1 MPSFDVVSKVEWHE
15 VENAL
20 GQAQKEV
27 AQRFDFRGTETE
39 VERNKE
45 ELVIRSSTEDR
56 AKAALQVLQE
66 KMVKRKVSLK
76 FLEVGRPEPTSK
88 GGMKITIK
96 VKEGVDSEKAKAIVA
111 AIKDSKLKVQGS
123 IQGGQVRVTGKNK
136 DDLQACIQLLRSK
149 DFGIELQFT
158 NFRD

>member
-20 GQAQKEV
+20 SQAQKEV
-27 AQRFDFRGTETE
+27 AQRFDFRGTDTE

-66 KMVKRKVSLK
+66 KMAKRKVSVK
-76 FLEVGRPEPTSK
+76 FLDVGKPEPTSK
-88 GGMKITIK
+88 GGAKITIK
-96 VKEGVDSEKAKAIVA
+96 VKEGVESEKAKAIVA
-111 AIKDSKLKVQGS
+111 AIKESKVKVQGS
-123 IQGGQVRVTGKNK
+123 IQGDQVRVTGKNK

>member
-20 GQAQKEV
+20 GQAQKEIG
-27 AQRFDFRGTETE
+27 QRFDFRGTGTE
-39 VERNKE
+39 VEKNKE

-66 KMVKRKVSLK
+66 KMVKRKVSVR
-76 FLEVGRPEPTSK
+76 FLDVGKPEPTSK
-88 GGMKITIK
+88 GGAKITIK
-96 VKEGVDSEKAKAIVA
+96 VKEGVETEKAKAIVA
-111 AIKDSKLKVQGS
+111 AIKGSKMKVQGS
-123 IQGGQVRVTGKNK
+123 IQGDQVRVTGKNR
-136 DDLQACIQLLRSK
+136 DDLQACIQFLRSE
-149 DFGIELQFT
+149 DFGIELQFN

>member
-20 GQAQKEV
+20 SQAQKEV
-27 AQRFDFRGTETE
+27 AQRFDFRGTDTE

-66 KMVKRKVSLK
+66 KMAKRKVSVK
-76 FLEVGRPEPTSK
+76 FLDVGKPEPTSK
-88 GGMKITIK
+88 GGAKITIK
-96 VKEGVDSEKAKAIVA
+96 VKEGVESEKAKAIVA
-111 AIKDSKLKVQGS
+111 AIKESKMKVQGS
-123 IQGGQVRVTGKNK
+123 IQGDQVRVTGKNK

>member
-20 GQAQKEV
+20 NQTQKEV
-27 AQRFDFRGTETE
+27 AQRFDFRGTDTE

-45 ELVIRSSTEDR
+45 ELVICSSTEDR

-66 KMVKRKVSLK
+66 KIVKRKVSVK
-76 FLEVGRPEPTSK
+76 FLDVGKPEPTSK
-88 GGMKITIK
+88 GGAKITIK
-96 VKEGVDSEKAKAIVA
+96 VKEGVESEKAKAIVA
-111 AIKDSKLKVQGS
+111 AIKESKIKVQGS
-123 IQGGQVRVTGKNK
+123 IQGDQVRVTGKNK

>member
-20 GQAQKEV
+20 GQAQKEI
-27 AQRFDFRGTETE
+27 AQRFDFRGTDSEI
-39 VERNKE
+39 ERNKE
-45 ELVIRSSTEDR
+45 ELIIRSSTEDR

-66 KMVKRKVSLK
+66 KMVKRKVSVRYLD
-76 FLEVGRPEPTSK
+76 VGKPEPTSK
-88 GGMKITIK
+88 GGAKITIK
-96 VKEGVDSEKAKAIVA
+96 VKEGVESEKAKAIVA
-111 AIKDSKLKVQGS
+111 AIKESKVKVQGA
-123 IQGGQVRVTGKNK
+123 IQGDQVRVTGKNR

-149 DFGIELQFT
+149 DFGIELQFN

>member
-20 GQAQKEV
+20 GQAQKEI
-27 AQRFDFRGTETE
+27 AQRFDFRGTDSEI
-39 VERNKE
+39 ERNKE
-45 ELVIRSSTEDR
+45 ELIIRSSTEDR

-66 KMVKRKVSLK
+66 KLVKRKVSVRYLD
-76 FLEVGRPEPTSK
+76 VGKPEPTSK
-88 GGMKITIK
+88 GGAKITIK
-96 VKEGVDSEKAKAIVA
+96 VKEGVESEKAKAIVA
-111 AIKDSKLKVQGS
+111 AIKESKVKVQGA
-123 IQGGQVRVTGKNK
+123 IQGDQVRVTGKNR

-149 DFGIELQFT
+149 DFGIELQFN